1 MQLRAR
7 PMTSVASILLGIA
20 TLTAA
25 ATNASAQAWPT
36 HPLSM
41 IIPFAPG
48 GAVDV
53 MGRLLAPRLGEIL
66 GQQIIV
72 ENVGGAGG
80 MTGSSRVAK
89 ATPDGYEMVLGS
101 VGTHAQSQSL
111 YKQPLYN
118 AVTDFAP
125 VGLIAELPLVV
136 VARKTLPA
144 DNLTQFIAYAKPNQ
158 AKMQFGSAGTG
169 SADHLTCV
177 LLNATIGINVTHVP
191 YRGGQPAMQDLIA
204 GRIDY
209 VCNIITTALPEIQ
222 GGLVKALTITTR
234 DRSPLLPDLP
244 SADEQGLKGFD
255 AYTWNA
261 LFMPKGTPRP
271 IVDKVNAA
279 VAKTIE
285 TPMVQERLKGI
296 GATVVASD
304 RRSPEYLSKFVAAEI
319 AKWAVPIKAS
329 GATAD

>member
-1 MQLRAR
+1 MRRANR
-7 PMTSVASILLGIA
+7 ST
-20 TLTAA
+20 
-25 ATNASAQAWPT
+25 
-36 HPLSM
+36 
-41 IIPFAPG
+41 
-48 GAVDV
+48 
-53 MGRLLAPRLGEIL
+53 
-66 GQQIIV
+66 
-72 ENVGGAGG
+72 
-80 MTGSSRVAK
+80 
-89 ATPDGYEMVLGS
+89 
-101 VGTHAQSQSL
+101 
-111 YKQPLYN
+111 
-118 AVTDFAP
+118 
-125 VGLIAELPLVV
+125 
-136 VARKTLPA
+136 KTLPA